1 MSTKLK
7 SRRHRN
13 YSIIYHT
20 WKQMHKF
27 FLRMAGQDKKV
38 QPIVHIHI
46 NNLNMNVSGE
56 LNANSVDTMI
66 KDQNNLFSQVNN
78 K

>member
-1 MSTKLK
+1 MT
-7 SRRHRN
+7 
-13 YSIIYHT
+13 
-20 WKQMHKF
+20 
-27 FLRMAGQDKKV
+27 GQDKKV
-38 QPIVHIHI
+38 QPVVHIHI

-56 LNANSVDTMI
+56 LNTNSVDAMI